1 MMFRIELLLVLSLLF
16 CLNLNSVHAQDLNL
30 SISTIS
36 ELDESAEDVP
46 LMGHLVSALFD
57 EDKNLYLLDEGN
69 KKVHVFNQNAE
80 FLRSFGGEGRGP
92 GEFLR
97 PVSTLALD
105 NSSNLI
111 YVADYQNGRI
121 LGFNTQTGENEQ
133 TIILQSTSM
142 IPVNKLIFFEGNLY
156 LLGSHQRSNR
166 MIHRIDIESGE
177 TVFSTGNFIDFDSF
191 TYNSNGK
198 MQLSIVHASS
208 LGEDLMV
215 GLAAPKRMKVFN
227 RSMEKKRELEDSLL
241 PTPWETHMVM
251 RPDEYSSTFYSNSM
265 SNQILSDDHYLYKW
279 AEVLNPEGP
288 EIVYHL
294 DLRCMNTGEKLYR
307 KSLDREF
314 VVGMH
319 RESDREAILF
329 MRDDDYNYS
338 IRKLEIGV
346 N

>member
-1 MMFRIELLLVLSLLF
+1 MTLKKTALIIIVFSFIF
-16 CLNLNSVHAQDLNL
+16 
-30 SISTIS
+30 STYGFSQKSSFNIFNIS
-36 ELDESAEDVP
+36 ELDVSAEGVP

-57 EDKNLYLLDEGN
+57 DEKNLYLLDNGN
-69 KKVHVFNQNAE
+69 KQIHVFSLAGE
-80 FLRSFGGEGRGP
+80 YLRSMGGEGRGP

-97 PVSTLALD
+97 PINTLAID
-105 NSSNLI
+105 REKNLI
-111 YVADYQNGRI
+111 YVADFRNGRI

-142 IPVNKLIFFEGNLY
+142 IPVNKLTFFEGNLY
-156 LLGSHQRSNR
+156 LLGSHQRSDK
-166 MIHRIDIESGE
+166 MIHRIDIETGE
-177 TVFSTGNFIDFDSF
+177 TIESMGEFIDFDSF
-191 TYNSNGK
+191 VYNSNGK

-227 RSMEKKRELEDSLL
+227 RSMEKKREFEVSLL

-251 RPDEYSSTFYSNSM
+251 RPDEYRSTFYSMSM
-265 SNQILSDDHYLYKW
+265 NNQIMSDDHYLYKW
-279 AEVLNPEGP
+279 SEVLNPRGP
-288 EIVYHL
+288 EVVYHL